1 VNGRRLIVPEVVQ
14 TSAMDCGPAALK
26 SLLHG
31 FGINASYGRL
41 REACQAD
48 IDGTSI
54 NALED
59 VVNLLGLEAEQVMLP
74 IEHLLL
80 PEAQALPAIVVVR
93 LPKGYPHFVVVW
105 RCHGPFVQVMNPA
118 SGRLWPRRQR
128 FMYEVF
134 GHSVTLP
141 ASEWRQWT
149 EHDDFHQPL
158 ERRLRTL
165 GIRHGKELVS
175 QALAGDGWRDVAAL
189 EATTR
194 MVESMRRSGATA
206 PGAQAT
212 RLLTHIHERV
222 RTSAPGADPLLPAP
236 YWTVLPAPATADGEP
251 QLHVRGCVLVRILGR
266 TRGPLVAPSAP
277 APAPPARSDE
287 PTAAPREPFVAS
299 APAPAPPARSDEP
312 TAAPREPFVA
322 SAPPAPPPPPLS
334 PELAA
339 ALQEPPENPARE
351 FFRLLRPGGWS
362 GPLTLMVGLLAIA
375 LASVLEAL
383 LFRGLLEVVDRLG
396 LVQQRLGGMAVIA
409 VFLFGLLLL
418 ELPVTAIQW
427 RLGRHLDLRFRIAFL
442 RKIPRLENR
451 YLSSRPISDMAERSH
466 SLYLLHLLLRLLAQI
481 VRLIIETSVVAAAIA
496 WVHPRA
502 ALPALIACAVVVCIP
517 LVAQL
522 PLIEQELRMRM
533 HGGALGRFYLDS
545 LLGLVAIRA
554 HGGERAMLREHEALL
569 VEWARAGK
577 ALQRSSVF
585 FEGMQ
590 KLVGVVFLVWLVS
603 DYVATAG
610 FSPAL
615 LLLLFWAS
623 NLTTLGNE
631 ITLLARQYPRYRN
644 VAIRLLDPL
653 GAPEDAIDDTALVPA
668 TAPASPGVAVRL
680 QAVDVVAAGHT
691 ILHGIDLVIEPGSHV
706 GIVGRS
712 GAGKTTLVGTVLGWH
727 RPARG
732 ELTVDGEPLRGDTL
746 LQLRRDLAWVDPAVQ
761 LWNRSCLANL
771 TYGSDERAPSD
782 PSWVLREADLLGVL
796 ETLPAGLQTMLGE
809 GGGLISGGEGQ
820 RVRLGRAMMR
830 PHARLVVLDE
840 AFRGLDR
847 KKRSEFL
854 RRARAL
860 WHRATLLCVTHD
872 VEDTLE
878 LERVLVL
885 EDGRIVEDGPPRE
898 LAARPDSR
906 YAALLAAEREIRAD
920 LSIRADWRRMRLER
934 WKLDER

>member
-1 VNGRRLIVPEVVQ
+1 MNGRRLIVPEVVQ
-14 TSAMDCGPAALK
+14 TSAMDCGPATLK
-26 SLLHG
+26 SLLQGH
-31 FGINASYGRL
+31 GINASYGRL

-59 VVNLLGLEAEQVMLP
+59 VINLLGLEAEQVMMP

-93 LPKGYPHFVVVW
+93 LPKGFPHFVVVW

-118 SGRLWPRRQR
+118 TGRLWPRRQR

-134 GHSVTLP
+134 GHSLTLA

-149 EHDDFHQPL
+149 QQDDFHRPL

-165 GIRHGKELVS
+165 GIRGGEELVS
-175 QALAGDGWRDVAAL
+175 RALEADGWRDIAAL

-194 MVESMRRSGATA
+194 MIESMRRSGATS
-206 PGAQAT
+206 PGGPAT
-212 RLLTHIHERV
+212 RLLSHIYERV
-222 RTSAPGADPLLPAP
+222 RAGDPGADPLLPAP
-236 YWTVLPAPATADGEP
+236 YWTVLPATAGGDGEP
-251 QLHVRGCVLVRILGR
+251 QLHVRGCVLVRVLGR
-266 TRGPLVAPSAP
+266 TRDAAAEHAEHAKADASEHVEHADDEHEGGDDAADIPGP
-277 APAPPARSDE
+277 
-287 PTAAPREPFVAS
+287 PR
-299 APAPAPPARSDEP
+299 
-312 TAAPREPFVA
+312 
-322 SAPPAPPPPPLS
+322 LS

-351 FFRLLRPGGWS
+351 FYRLLRPGGWS
-362 GPLTLMVGLLAIA
+362 SPLTLAVGLMGIA

-383 LFRGLLEVVDRLG
+383 LFRGLLDVVDRLG
-396 LVQQRLGGMAVIA
+396 LVQQRFAGMAMMSL
-409 VFLFGLLLL
+409 FLVGMLLL

-427 RLGRHLDLRFRIAFL
+427 RLGRHLDLRFRVAFL
-442 RKIPRLENR
+442 RKLPRLESR
-451 YLSSRPISDMAERSH
+451 YLSSRPTSDMAERSH
-466 SLYLLHLLLRLLAQI
+466 SLYLLHLLLRLLGQ
-481 VRLIIETSVVAAAIA
+481 VLRLIIETSVTAAAIA
-496 WVHPRA
+496 WIHPRA
-502 ALPALIACAVVVCIP
+502 TLPVLAASVAVVCIP
-517 LVAQL
+517 LLAQL

-545 LLGLVAIRA
+545 LLGLVPIRA
-554 HGGERAMLREHEALL
+554 HGGERAMIREHEALL

-585 FEGMQ
+585 FEGLQ
-590 KLVGVVFLVWLVS
+590 KLVGVAFLVWLVG
-603 DYVATAG
+603 DFVATEG
-610 FSPAL
+610 GGPGL
-615 LLLLFWAS
+615 LLLLFWAA

-653 GAPEDAIDDTALVPA
+653 GAPEDGPA
-668 TAPASPGVAVRL
+668 EEPAPAPTAAAAAAAPPPVGVAVRL
-680 QAVDVVAAGHT
+680 ESVEVVAAGHT
-691 ILHGIDLVIEPGSHV
+691 ILRDIDLEIAPGSHV

-712 GAGKTTLVGTVLGWH
+712 GAGKTTLVGTMLGWH
-727 RPARG
+727 RPASG
-732 ELTVDGEPLRGDTL
+732 VLTVDDRPLRGEAL
-746 LQLRRDLAWVDPAVQ
+746 LRLRRELAWVDPAVQ

-771 TYGSDERAPSD
+771 TYGSDERSPADS
-782 PSWVLREADLLGVL
+782 SWVLREADLLGVL
-796 ETLPAGLQTMLGE
+796 ETLPAGLQTVLGE

-847 KKRSEFL
+847 RKRSEFL

-860 WHRATLLCVTHD
+860 WHRATLLCITHD
-872 VEDTLE
+872 VEDTLGFP
-878 LERVLVL
+878 RVLVL
-885 EDGRIVEDGPPRE
+885 DDGRIVEDGVPGE
-898 LAARPDSR
+898 LAARPGSR
-906 YAALLAAEREIRAD
+906 FAALLAAEREIRAD
-920 LSIRADWRRMRLER
+920 LSTRAAWRRMQLEGGRLE
-934 WKLDER
+934 ER